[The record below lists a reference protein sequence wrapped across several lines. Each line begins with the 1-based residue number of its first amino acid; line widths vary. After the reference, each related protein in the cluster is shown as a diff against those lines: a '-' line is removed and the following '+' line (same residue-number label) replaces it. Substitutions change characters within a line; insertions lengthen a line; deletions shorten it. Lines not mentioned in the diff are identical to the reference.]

1 MLQKHE
7 MNSFVDV
14 KQIFLSIIFN
24 WKKSNKC
31 VIIWCWE
38 EHRYEKLFIHL
49 LACFAGKG
57 CFLDWRHLI
66 KHSALNTNI
75 QNYEWWKFFTA
86 SRKYLALNKN
96 ILPLIYFNLNIRY
109 MYKISIYKLQLI
121 IIFFSIFK
129 QSNISLSQYI
139 ALCIC
144 VFETFIQIGLK
155 TKIHM
160 LDYNEL
166 ALIKISLTFETWLA
180 SRLEN
185 KLKHINALIYKAY
198 K

>member
-1 MLQKHE
+1 
-7 MNSFVDV
+7 
-14 KQIFLSIIFN
+14 
-24 WKKSNKC
+24 
-31 VIIWCWE
+31 
-38 EHRYEKLFIHL
+38 
-49 LACFAGKG
+49 
-57 CFLDWRHLI
+57 
-66 KHSALNTNI
+66 
-75 QNYEWWKFFTA
+75 
-86 SRKYLALNKN
+86 
-96 ILPLIYFNLNIRY
+96 

-166 ALIKISLTFETWLA
+166 ALIKISLTFET
-180 SRLEN
+180 
-185 KLKHINALIYKAY
+185 
-198 K
+198 